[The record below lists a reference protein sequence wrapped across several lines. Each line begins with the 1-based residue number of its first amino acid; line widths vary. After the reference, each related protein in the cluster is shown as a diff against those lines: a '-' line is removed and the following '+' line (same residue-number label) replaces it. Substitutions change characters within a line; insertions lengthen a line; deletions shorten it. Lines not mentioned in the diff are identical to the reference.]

1 MQLGADSIAARGLGD
16 DQHPSGYEAALDPWL
31 AALWSAL
38 RKIHPL
44 PDGIEEVHTL
54 LTDGRHVSRGKLSR
68 GINTKVARDTH
79 SA

>member
-1 MQLGADSIAARGLGD
+1 MERRLLQLGAHSIAVRGLGD

-44 PDGIEEVHTL
+44 PIGMEEVQTL
-54 LTDGRHVSRGKLSR
+54 LSDARHATLRTTVREAF
-68 GINTKVARDTH
+68 T
-79 SA
+79 